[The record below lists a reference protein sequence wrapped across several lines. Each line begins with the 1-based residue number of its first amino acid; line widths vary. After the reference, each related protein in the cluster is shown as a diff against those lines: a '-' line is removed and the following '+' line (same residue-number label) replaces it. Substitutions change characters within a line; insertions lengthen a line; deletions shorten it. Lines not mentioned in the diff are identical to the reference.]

1 MTYCVA
7 LRLNQGLVY
16 LSDTRT
22 NAGVDNISTFCKMTA
37 WDVPGERT
45 ITLLSAGNLA
55 TTQALVSILDE
66 RVKAADDHVI
76 SILRAPSMFQA
87 ARIVGETLR
96 EVISEAV
103 NKSGIVPDTFSA
115 NLILGGQIGDEPPR
129 LFMVYPE
136 GNFIEASD
144 DTPFLQIGET
154 KYGRPIL
161 VRAFHPDMSFEDA
174 SKLLLVSMDST
185 VRANLSVGLPLDL
198 QIYEAGS
205 LCIGQRIR
213 VNADNA
219 YYEAIS
225 NGWGDGLRDAFS
237 ALPAFERPT
246 G

>member
-22 NAGVDNISTFCKMTA
+22 NAGVDDISTFCKMSA
-37 WDVPGERT
+37 WEVPGERT

-66 RVKAADDHVI
+66 RLKAADDQTI

-87 ARIVGETLR
+87 ARIVGDTLR
-96 EVISEAV
+96 EVIAEAT
-103 NKSGIVPDTFSA
+103 NKSGIAADTFGA
-115 NLILGGQIGDEPPR
+115 TLILGGQIGNEPPR
-129 LFMVYPE
+129 LFMVYPQ

-161 VRAFHPDMSFEDA
+161 VRAFHPDMSFEEA

-205 LCIGQRIR
+205 LCVGQRIR
-213 VNADNA
+213 IGADNA
-219 YYEAIS
+219 YYESIS
-225 NGWGDGLRDAFS
+225 KGWGDGLRDSFA